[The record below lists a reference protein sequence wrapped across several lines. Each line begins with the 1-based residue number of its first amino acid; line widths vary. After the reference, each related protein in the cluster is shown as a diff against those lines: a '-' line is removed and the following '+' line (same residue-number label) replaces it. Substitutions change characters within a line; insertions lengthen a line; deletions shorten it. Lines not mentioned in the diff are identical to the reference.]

1 MSVKP
6 PILHLSASIGVL
18 NILVGQLISNR
29 LVTVTIGALLK
40 WLFTHSV
47 WMLKSSV
54 NLMEVCAK
62 LLLSLNSR

>member
-6 PILHLSASIGVL
+6 LILHLSAPIGVL

-29 LVTVTIGALLK
+29 VVTATIGALLK
-40 WLFTHSV
+40 WLFPHSV
-47 WMLKSSV
+47 WVLKSSV
-54 NLMEVCAK
+54 NLTEVCAK